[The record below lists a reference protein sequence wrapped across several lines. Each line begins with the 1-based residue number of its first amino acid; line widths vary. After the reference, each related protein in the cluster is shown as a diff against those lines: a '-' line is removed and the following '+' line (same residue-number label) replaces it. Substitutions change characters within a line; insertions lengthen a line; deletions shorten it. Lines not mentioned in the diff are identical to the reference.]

1 MPKLRPKRYKNVFPV
16 AGALLEFSA
25 DRDGLPYDKNALRVD
40 RVMLSVACFTDTLT
54 VRVEERT
61 LQLIW
66 LSAVHVTALASLP
79 DSMMRKDVLKTPKL
93 DPNKLIFF
101 DPEVGRGKIVDLT
114 EDIIDSVK
122 NSVELHA
129 GRLKGTVATKVS
141 CRSMMAERLHD
152 NAVPLFQSDDW
163 HMENPARTK
172 GEESAV
178 ANA

>member
-1 MPKLRPKRYKNVFPV
+1 MPKLRPKRYKTVFPV
-16 AGALLEFSA
+16 AGELLVFNT
-25 DRDGLPYDKNALRVD
+25 DTDGLPYDKNAVRVD
-40 RVMLSVACFTDTLT
+40 SVMLSVACFTDTLT
-54 VRVEERT
+54 VRVEART

-66 LSAVHVTALASLP
+66 LSAVHVTAPASLP
-79 DSMMRKDVLKTPKL
+79 DSMMRKPVLNRPQP
-93 DPNKLIFF
+93 DPNKLTKL
-101 DPEVGRGKIVDLT
+101 DPEVGKGETVDVT
-114 EDIIDSVK
+114 EEIIDSVTMP
-122 NSVELHA
+122 VELCA